1 MHDAAVLPGA
11 RARTRELLN
20 ATYFPE
26 AGKMEE
32 LVVAPG
38 LGDAAGVVGAILLA
52 AEARPGYLQGRPIA
66 RLVGD
71 IQAGLTPA

>member
-1 MHDAAVLPGA
+1 
-11 RARTRELLN
+11 
-20 ATYFPE
+20 
-26 AGKMEE
+26 MEE

-71 IQAGLTPA
+71 IQAGLTLA